1 MGVRELSLV
10 TGAALMIIGGYLF
23 SVMVMR
29 VGEVSFVAPFR
40 FTGLIWAL
48 ILGWLAFGEW
58 PDLVTMLG
66 ALIVVGSGLFML
78 LRERHLKRK
87 TPL

>member
-1 MGVRELSLV
+1 M
-10 TGAALMIIGGYLF
+10 MIIGGYLF